1 MYVFLFRK
9 GEISIIK
16 ILPYCLT
23 LSNLD
28 SGLIFY
34 FDTGSIF
41 NLDTGLIF
49 NPDPGSIFNPD
60 TALIFNLAIT

>member
-16 ILPYCLT
+16 ILPYSLT
-23 LSNLD
+23 LSILD
-28 SGLIFY
+28 SGIIFN

-49 NPDPGSIFNPD
+49 NPD